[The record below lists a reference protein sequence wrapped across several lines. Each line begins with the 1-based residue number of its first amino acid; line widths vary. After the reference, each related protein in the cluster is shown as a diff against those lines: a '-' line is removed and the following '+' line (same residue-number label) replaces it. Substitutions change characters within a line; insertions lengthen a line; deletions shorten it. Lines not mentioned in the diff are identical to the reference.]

1 MNMHKH
7 PNIEAVLEDTK
18 KSKKQYFKGT
28 FEAQLSHTT
37 KPPQT
42 VVFKEG
48 HMLSSALL
56 GYFDPPHDQRH
67 HDQRVVAL
75 WNLNS
80 KGMAAGTYELGPDE
94 EYQGA
99 LQVGANNPFNAHE
112 GTLTIDAASATYRKG
127 SFNFKAGEYEV
138 VGTFDITVE

>member
-1 MNMHKH
+1 MNTHKH

-18 KSKKQYFKGT
+18 KSKKQYFNGT

-56 GYFDPPHDQRH
+56 GYFDPH
-67 HDQRVVAL
+67 
-75 WNLNS
+75 
-80 KGMAAGTYELGPDE
+80 M
-94 EYQGA
+94 
-99 LQVGANNPFNAHE
+99 
-112 GTLTIDAASATYRKG
+112 ISA
-127 SFNFKAGEYEV
+127 
-138 VGTFDITVE
+138 